1 MLKKHL
7 AGGVAKGAL
16 TEEQAEEKFNAWV
29 EEKAKAID
37 AKKGKLSEAD
47 QKAKAEALA
56 AEKAVNEARIAAAQ
70 PEEEV
75 AEEETEATPSDDPK
89 LSPEELEVQSA
100 LEKALEAAKK
110 INNPKLV
117 TQIGNTI
124 TFFTRSEIIKE
135 NVKEEDI
142 RAKFLRTLR
151 IPNNAV

>member
-1 MLKKHL
+1 MTKEELKEMIKTSIMNEMHCSNE
-7 AGGVAKGAL
+7 VR
-16 TEEQAEEKFNAWV
+16 EQ
-29 EEKAKAID
+29 
-37 AKKGKLSEAD
+37 
-47 QKAKAEALA
+47 
-56 AEKAVNEARIAAAQ
+56 
-70 PEEEV
+70 EEEV
-75 AEEETEATPSDDPK
+75 ETEEVETEEETISDDPK